1 HHIRRQFTPAL
12 FAYPVRPD
20 QFIDRLRGKRA
31 GQASHRHPIS
41 QHQTRLDQ
49 PEQPKDA
56 VLGLEGPPGF
66 GYKRSTALRARHAGG
81 AVCKR
86 RPRRL
91 WLDDRH
97 FQRRVLDPA
106 LTEARLCGHTA
117 AGPDATHRRC
127 WDGGCDSRRHRV
139 RKGSPNDA
147 RHTAAS
153 QLVID
158 GKSLYKVQKLL
169 GHESPQ
175 TTQRYAHLEPEQ
187 YDDFQDAWSTSSNA
201 VTHGLTHEEA
211 TESGSRRLL

>member
-1 HHIRRQFTPAL
+1 M
-12 FAYPVRPD
+12 
-20 QFIDRLRGKRA
+20 
-31 GQASHRHPIS
+31 
-41 QHQTRLDQ
+41 
-49 PEQPKDA
+49 
-56 VLGLEGPPGF
+56 
-66 GYKRSTALRARHAGG
+66 
-81 AVCKR
+81 CKR

-158 GKSLYKVQKLL
+158 GTSLYKVQKLL
-169 GHESPQ
+169 GHESPL
-175 TTQRYAHLEPEQ
+175 TTQRYAHLQPDE
-187 YDDFQDAWSTSSNA
+187 YDDFRDVWRDSTKDETRGTCPRARGTARRDARSVRTMFEFA
-201 VTHGLTHEEA
+201 VGHVLAHGRRIRRR
-211 TESGSRRLL
+211 SGLALAHVWRMSIKKDPP